1 MTAETVVELGQLA
14 LKTTLLVAGPML
26 AAGMVVGLIIS
37 VFQAATHINEM
48 TMTFV
53 PKILAVFLVLI
64 ISLPWI
70 IQQMTSFTLDIFE
83 RIGTM

>member
-1 MTAETVVELGQLA
+1 MTAETVVELGTLA
-14 LKTTLLVAGPML
+14 LKTTLMVAGPML

-53 PKILAVFLVLI
+53 PKIVAVFVVLVV
-64 ISLPWI
+64 SLPWI
-70 IQQMTSFTLDIFE
+70 IHQLTTFTLGIFE
-83 RIGTM
+83 RIGAM